1 MTKEIS
7 HRKTHTRAG
16 NARLISELNK
26 VNITNLVRDN
36 DGISRADL
44 AKRSGLSAP
53 TISRIIDGLLREGLV
68 TEIGAGVSHG
78 GRKPTLL
85 RFSGVDSYIIGIDLG
100 TTNIYGVLTDLDANV
115 IAEIR
120 TPTLVDRGFDRVMER
135 TSEVIAELRGHLGKR
150 KGRIFG
156 VGLAIAGLINRDRD
170 IVEFS
175 PDFHWHDVDVR
186 AALSRSHS
194 DVPIIFDNV
203 TRVMALGE
211 IWYGA
216 GRNYQDFVMV
226 NVGYGIGAGV
236 IIRGTPLY
244 GSLGMAGEFGHITFE
259 KDSDAQ
265 CECGNFG
272 CLEAL
277 ASGNAIAKAARKEL
291 ERGAESDLLKACD
304 GDPSRLTAE
313 IVAQSAKRGDRVA
326 RKVFDLAAEYIGV
339 GIAGLINL
347 VNPEAVFI
355 GGGVSQAGDI
365 LFDRVRRTV
374 QARGLKKTSGTVPI
388 LPATFGLRSAV
399 MGAVSLILSSVV
411 NLNFERKADDLPP
424 NIVPA
429 LE

>member
-1 MTKEIS
+1 MFKEIA
-7 HRKTHTRAG
+7 HRKTQTRAG
-16 NARLISELNK
+16 NAKLISELNK
-26 VNITNLVRDN
+26 VKVINLVRDN

-53 TISRIIDGLLREGLV
+53 TISRIIDGLIREGLV

-85 RFSGVDSYIIGIDLG
+85 RFSGITIFIIGIDLG

-115 IAEIR
+115 IAEIK
-120 TPTLVDRGFDRVMER
+120 TPTCVEKGFDRVMER
-135 TSEVIAELRGHLGKR
+135 TSEVISDLRGHLGNR
-150 KGRIFG
+150 KGRICG
-156 VGLAIAGLINRDRD
+156 IGLAIAGLINRERE

-186 AALSRSHS
+186 GVLSRAHPEI
-194 DVPIIFDNV
+194 PIIFDNV

-291 ERGAESDLLKACD
+291 ERGAESDLLKACG

-313 IVAQSAKRGDRVA
+313 MVAQSAKRGDRVA
-326 RKVFDLAAEYIGV
+326 WRVFDLAAEYIGV

-347 VNPEAVFI
+347 YNPEAVFI
-355 GGGVSQAGDI
+355 GGGVAQAGDI
-365 LFDRVRRTV
+365 LFDRVRKTV
-374 QARGLKKTSGTVPI
+374 QARALKKTSGAVSI
-388 LPATFGLRSAV
+388 LPATFGLKSAV

-411 NLNFERKADDLPP
+411 NLNFERHTDSAK
-424 NIVPA
+424 N
-429 LE
+429 

>member
-1 MTKEIS
+1 MLKEIA

-26 VNITNLVRDN
+26 VKVINLVRDN

-53 TISRIIDGLLREGLV
+53 TISRIIEGLIREGLV

-85 RFSGVDSYIIGIDLG
+85 RFSGIDSYIIGIDLG
-100 TTNIYGVLTDLDANV
+100 TTNIYGVLTGLDADV
-115 IAEIR
+115 IAEVR
-120 TPTLVDRGFDRVMER
+120 TPTRVERGFDQVMER
-135 TSEVIAELRGHLGKR
+135 TSEVISELRGHLGNR
-150 KGRIFG
+150 KGRICG
-156 VGLAIAGLINRDRD
+156 IGLAIAGLINRERE

-186 AALSRSHS
+186 AALGRKHP
-194 DVPIIFDNV
+194 DIPIIFDNV

-226 NVGYGIGAGV
+226 NIGYGIGAGV

-244 GSLGMAGEFGHITFE
+244 GSLGMAGEFGHITFD

-277 ASGNAIAKAARKEL
+277 SSGNAIAKAARKEL
-291 ERGAESDLLKACD
+291 ERGAASDLIGACD

-313 IVAQSAKRGDRVA
+313 MVAQSAKRGDRVA
-326 RKVFDLAAEYIGV
+326 WKVFDLAAEYIGI

-347 VNPEAVFI
+347 HNPEAVFI
-355 GGGVSQAGDI
+355 GGGVAQAGDI
-365 LFDRVRRTV
+365 LFDRVRKTV
-374 QARGLKKTSGTVPI
+374 QARALKKTAGAVAI
-388 LPATFGLRSAV
+388 LPATFGSRSAV

-411 NLNFERKADDLPP
+411 NLDFEHNTRSAKS
-424 NIVPA
+424 
-429 LE
+429 

>member
-1 MTKEIS
+1 MIKEIT
-7 HRKTHTRAG
+7 HRKTQTRAG

-26 VNITNLVRDN
+26 VKVTNLVRDN

-53 TISRIIDGLLREGLV
+53 TISRIIDGLIRERLV

-78 GRKPTLL
+78 GRRPTLL
-85 RFSGVDSYIIGIDLG
+85 KFSGIDSYIIGIDLG
-100 TTNIYGVLTDLDANV
+100 TTNIYGVLTDLDAKV
-115 IAEIR
+115 IAEVR
-120 TPTLVDRGFDRVMER
+120 MPTRVDRGFDRVMER
-135 TSEVIAELRGHLGKR
+135 TSEVIVELRGHLGNR
-150 KGRIFG
+150 KGRICG
-156 VGLAIAGLINRDRD
+156 IGLAVAGLINRDRE

-175 PDFHWHDVDVR
+175 PDFHWRDVDVR

-194 DVPIIFDNV
+194 DIPIIFDNV

-226 NVGYGIGAGV
+226 NIGYGIGAGV

-304 GDPSRLTAE
+304 GDPSQLTAE
-313 IVAQSAKRGDRVA
+313 MVAQSAKRGDRVA
-326 RKVFDLAAEYIGV
+326 WNVFDLAAEYIGV

-355 GGGVSQAGDI
+355 GGGVAQAGDI
-365 LFDRVRRTV
+365 LFDRVRKTA
-374 QARGLKKTSGTVPI
+374 QARALKKASGAVPI

-399 MGAVSLILSSVV
+399 IGAVSLILSSVV
-411 NLNFERKADDLPP
+411 NLNFETSADSATD
-424 NIVPA
+424 
-429 LE
+429 

>member
-1 MTKEIS
+1 MIKEIT
-7 HRKTHTRAG
+7 HRKTQTRAG

-26 VNITNLVRDN
+26 VKVTNLVRDN

-53 TISRIIDGLLREGLV
+53 TISRIIDGLIRERLV

-78 GRKPTLL
+78 GRRPTLL
-85 RFSGVDSYIIGIDLG
+85 KFSGIDSYIIGIDLG
-100 TTNIYGVLTDLDANV
+100 TTNIYGVLTDLDAKV
-115 IAEIR
+115 IAEVR
-120 TPTLVDRGFDRVMER
+120 MPTRVDRGFDRVMER
-135 TSEVIAELRGHLGKR
+135 TSEVIVALRGHLGNR
-150 KGRIFG
+150 KGRICG
-156 VGLAIAGLINRDRD
+156 IGLAVAGLINRDRE

-194 DVPIIFDNV
+194 DIPIIFDNV

-291 ERGAESDLLKACD
+291 ELPAQVRIKH
-304 GDPSRLTAE
+304 DPYFERPAIQIEFEASSLQSFCETADALHEVSRKP
-313 IVAQSAKRGDRVA
+313 S
-326 RKVFDLAAEYIGV
+326 LAA
-339 GIAGLINL
+339 
-347 VNPEAVFI
+347 
-355 GGGVSQAGDI
+355 
-365 LFDRVRRTV
+365 LFGRTE
-374 QARGLKKTSGTVPI
+374 T
-388 LPATFGLRSAV
+388 
-399 MGAVSLILSSVV
+399 
-411 NLNFERKADDLPP
+411 
-424 NIVPA
+424 
-429 LE
+429 

>member
-1 MTKEIS
+1 MFKEVA
-7 HRKTHTRAG
+7 HRKTLTRTG
-16 NARLISELNK
+16 NAKLISELNK
-26 VNITNLVRDN
+26 VKITNLVRDN

-53 TISRIIDGLLREGLV
+53 TISRIIEGLIREGLV

-85 RFSGVDSYIIGIDLG
+85 KFSGVDSFIVGIDLG

-115 IAEIR
+115 ISEIR
-120 TPTLVDRGFDRVMER
+120 APTRVEGGFDRVMER
-135 TSEVIAELRGHLGKR
+135 TSDVISELRGHLRNR
-150 KGRIFG
+150 KGRICG
-156 VGLAIAGLINRDRD
+156 IGLAIAGLINRHRE

-194 DVPIIFDNV
+194 DIPIIFDNV

-226 NVGYGIGAGV
+226 NIGYGIGAGV

-244 GSLGMAGEFGHITFE
+244 GSQGLAGEFGHITFD

-291 ERGAESDLLKACD
+291 ERDAVSDLLIACA

-313 IVAQSAKRGDRVA
+313 MVAQSAKRGDQVA
-326 RKVFDLAAEYIGV
+326 RKVFDLAAEYVGV

-347 VNPEAVFI
+347 YNPEAVFI
-355 GGGVSQAGDI
+355 GGGVAQAGDI
-365 LFDRVRRTV
+365 LFDRVRKTV
-374 QARGLKKTSGTVPI
+374 QARALKKTAGAVSI

-399 MGAVSLILSSVV
+399 MGAVSLILSGVV
-411 NLNFERKADDLPP
+411 NLNVEHRVQTLRG
-424 NIVPA
+424 
-429 LE
+429 

>member
-1 MTKEIS
+1 MFKEIT
-7 HRKTHTRAG
+7 HRKTQTRAG
-16 NARLISELNK
+16 NAKLISELNK
-26 VNITNLVRDN
+26 VKITNLVRDN

-53 TISRIIDGLLREGLV
+53 TISRIIDGLIGEGLV

-85 RFSGVDSYIIGIDLG
+85 KFSGVDSYIVGIDLG

-120 TPTLVDRGFDRVMER
+120 TPTNVEGGFDRVMER
-135 TSEVIAELRGHLGKR
+135 TSDVISELRGHLRNR
-150 KGRIFG
+150 KGRICG
-156 VGLAIAGLINRDRD
+156 IGLAIAGLINRHRE

-186 AALSRSHS
+186 AALSRSHA
-194 DVPIIFDNV
+194 DIPIIFDNV

-226 NVGYGIGAGV
+226 NIGYGIGAGV

-244 GSLGMAGEFGHITFE
+244 GSQGLAGEFGHITFD

-291 ERGAESDLLKACD
+291 ERGAESDLVKACD
-304 GDPSRLTAE
+304 GDPARLTAE
-313 IVAQSAKRGDRVA
+313 MVAQSAKRGDPVA
-326 RKVFDLAAEYIGV
+326 WKVFDLAAEYVGV

-347 VNPEAVFI
+347 YNPEAVFI
-355 GGGVSQAGDI
+355 GGGVAQAGDI
-365 LFDRVRRTV
+365 LFDRVRKTV
-374 QARGLKKTSGTVPI
+374 QARALKKTSGAVSI

-399 MGAVSLILSSVV
+399 MGAVALILSGVV
-411 NLNFERKADDLPP
+411 NLNFERGAAAAKK
-424 NIVPA
+424 
-429 LE
+429 

>member
-1 MTKEIS
+1 MILKDAA
-7 HRKTHTRAG
+7 HRKTQTRAG
-16 NARLISELNK
+16 NAKLISELNK
-26 VNITNLVRDN
+26 VKITNLVRDN

-53 TISRIIDGLLREGLV
+53 TISRIIDGLIREGLV

-85 RFSGVDSYIIGIDLG
+85 KFSGVDSFIIGIDLG
-100 TTNIYGVLTDLDANV
+100 TTNIYGVLTDLEANV

-120 TPTLVDRGFDRVMER
+120 TPTRIEGGFDRVMER
-135 TSEVIAELRGHLGKR
+135 TSEVISELRGHLKNR
-150 KGRIFG
+150 KGRICG
-156 VGLAIAGLINRDRD
+156 ICLAIAGLINRERE

-186 AALSRSHS
+186 AALSRGNP

-226 NVGYGIGAGV
+226 NIGYGIGAGV

-244 GSLGMAGEFGHITFE
+244 GSQGMAGEFGHITFE

-277 ASGNAIAKAARKEL
+277 ASGNAIAKAARKEI
-291 ERGAESDLLKACD
+291 ERGAQSDLIKACE
-304 GDPSRLTAE
+304 GDLSQLTAE
-313 IVAQSAKRGDRVA
+313 MVAQSAKRGDGVA
-326 RKVFDLAAEYIGV
+326 WKVFDLAAEYVGV

-347 VNPEAVFI
+347 YNPEAVFI
-355 GGGVSQAGDI
+355 GGGVAQAGDI
-365 LFDRVRRTV
+365 LFDRVRKTV
-374 QARGLKKTSGTVPI
+374 QARALKKTSSAVSI
-388 LPATFGLRSAV
+388 KPATFGLRSAV
-399 MGAVSLILSSVV
+399 MGAVALILSSVV
-411 NLNFERKADDLPP
+411 NLNFERSAVASKG
-424 NIVPA
+424 
-429 LE
+429 

>member
-1 MTKEIS
+1 MIKELT
-7 HRKTHTRAG
+7 HRKTQTRAG
-16 NARLISELNK
+16 NAKLISELNK
-26 VNITNLVRDN
+26 VKVTNLVRDN
-36 DGISRADL
+36 DGLSRADI

-53 TISRIIDGLLREGLV
+53 TISRIVDGLIREGLV
-68 TEIGAGVSHG
+68 TEVGVGVSHG

-85 RFSGVDSYIIGIDLG
+85 KFSGFDSYIVGIDLG
-100 TTNIYGVLTDLDANV
+100 TTNIFGVLSDLDANIV
-115 IAEIR
+115 AEIK
-120 TPTLVDRGFDRVMER
+120 TPTLVEKGFDRVMEQ
-135 TSEVIAELRGHLGKR
+135 TSEVIGELRGHLGNR
-150 KGRIFG
+150 KGRICG
-156 VGLAIAGLINRDRD
+156 IGLAIAGLINRDRE

-194 DVPIIFDNV
+194 DIPIIFDNV
-203 TRVMALGE
+203 TRVMSLGE

-226 NVGYGIGAGV
+226 NIGYGIGAGV
-236 IIRGTPLY
+236 IIRGAPLY

-259 KDSDAQ
+259 KNSAAQ

-291 ERGAESDLLKACD
+291 ENGAESDLLKACG

-313 IVAQSAKRGDRVA
+313 MVAQSAKRGDGVA
-326 RKVFDLAAEYIGV
+326 WKVFDLAAEYIGI

-347 VNPEAVFI
+347 HNPEAVFI
-355 GGGVSQAGDI
+355 GGGVAQAGDI

-374 QARGLKKTSGTVPI
+374 QTRALKKTAGSVLI
-388 LPATFGLRSAV
+388 LPATFGLKSAV

-411 NLNFERKADDLPP
+411 NLNFERNADSAK
-424 NIVPA
+424 N
-429 LE
+429 

>member
-1 MTKEIS
+1 MLKEIA

-26 VNITNLVRDN
+26 VKVINLVRDN

-53 TISRIIDGLLREGLV
+53 TISRIIEGLIREGLV

-85 RFSGVDSYIIGIDLG
+85 RFSGIDSYIIGIDLG

-120 TPTLVDRGFDRVMER
+120 TPTRVERGFDQVMER
-135 TSEVIAELRGHLGKR
+135 TSEVIGELRGHLGSR
-150 KGRIFG
+150 KGRICG
-156 VGLAIAGLINRDRD
+156 IGLAIAGLINRERE

-186 AALSRSHS
+186 AALGRKHP
-194 DVPIIFDNV
+194 DIPIIFDNV

-244 GSLGMAGEFGHITFE
+244 GSLGMAGEFGHITFD
-259 KDSDAQ
+259 KDSEAQ

-277 ASGNAIAKAARKEL
+277 SSGNAIAKAARKEL
-291 ERGAESDLLKACD
+291 ERGAASDLLGACD
-304 GDPSRLTAE
+304 GDPARLDRRDGGPERQTGRPGGLEGLRPGGRIYRCRDRGADQP
-313 IVAQSAKRGDRVA
+313 AQSRGRLHRRRRRPSGGYPLRPGSKNRPGAGVEKDLGRRGHSARDVRFESGRHGGRVA
-326 RKVFDLAAEYIGV
+326 HFK
-339 GIAGLINL
+339 
-347 VNPEAVFI
+347 
-355 GGGVSQAGDI
+355 Q
-365 LFDRVRRTV
+365 RRQPRFRT
-374 QARGLKKTSGTVPI
+374 
-388 LPATFGLRSAV
+388 
-399 MGAVSLILSSVV
+399 
-411 NLNFERKADDLPP
+411 
-424 NIVPA
+424 
-429 LE
+429 

>member
-1 MTKEIS
+1 MFKEIA
-7 HRKTHTRAG
+7 HRKTQTRAG
-16 NARLISELNK
+16 NAKLISELNK
-26 VNITNLVRDN
+26 VKVINLVRDN

-53 TISRIIDGLLREGLV
+53 TISRIIDGLIREGLV
-68 TEIGAGVSHG
+68 TEIGVGVSHG

-85 RFSGVDSYIIGIDLG
+85 RFSGIDSFIVGIDLG
-100 TTNIYGVLTDLDANV
+100 TTHIYGVLTNLDANV
-115 IAEIR
+115 IAEIK
-120 TPTLVDRGFDRVMER
+120 TPTCVEKGFDRVMER
-135 TSEVIAELRGHLGKR
+135 TSEVICDLRGHLGNR
-150 KGRIFG
+150 KGRICG
-156 VGLAIAGLINRDRD
+156 IGLAIAGLINRERE

-186 AALSRSHS
+186 AVLSRAHPEI
-194 DVPIIFDNV
+194 PIIFDNV

-226 NVGYGIGAGV
+226 NIGYGIGAGV

-244 GSLGMAGEFGHITFE
+244 GSLGMAGEFGHVTFG

-313 IVAQSAKRGDRVA
+313 MVAQSAKRGDRVA
-326 RKVFDLAAEYIGV
+326 WRVFDLAAEYIGI

-347 VNPEAVFI
+347 FNPEAIFI
-355 GGGVSQAGDI
+355 GGGVAQAGDI
-365 LFDRVRRTV
+365 LFDRVRKTV
-374 QARGLKKTSGTVPI
+374 QARALKKTAGAVSI
-388 LPATFGLRSAV
+388 LPATFGLKSAV
-399 MGAVSLILSSVV
+399 MGAVSLILSSIV
-411 NLNFERKADDLPP
+411 NLNFERHADSAK
-424 NIVPA
+424 N
-429 LE
+429 

>member
-1 MTKEIS
+1 MFKEIA
-7 HRKTHTRAG
+7 HRKTQTRAG
-16 NARLISELNK
+16 NAKLISELNK
-26 VNITNLVRDN
+26 VKITNLVRDS

-44 AKRSGLSAP
+44 AMRSGLSAP
-53 TISRIIDGLLREGLV
+53 TISRIIEGLIREGLV
-68 TEIGAGVSHG
+68 SEIGAGVSRG

-85 RFSGVDSYIIGIDLG
+85 RFSGIDSFIVGIDLG
-100 TTNIYGVLTDLDANV
+100 TTNIYGVLTDLDAN
-115 IAEIR
+115 IIEEIK
-120 TPTLVDRGFDRVMER
+120 TPTQVEGGFDRVMER
-135 TSEVIAELRGHLGKR
+135 TSEVISELRGRLGGR
-150 KGRIFG
+150 KGRVCGI
-156 VGLAIAGLINRDRD
+156 GLAIAGLINRERE

-186 AALSRSHS
+186 AALSLQHP

-203 TRVMALGE
+203 TRIMALGE

-226 NVGYGIGAGV
+226 NIGYGIGAGV

-244 GSLGMAGEFGHITFE
+244 GSRGLAGEFGHITFD

-291 ERGAESDLLKACD
+291 ERGAASDLLKACD

-313 IVAQSAKRGDRVA
+313 MVAQSAKRGDQVA
-326 RKVFDLAAEYIGV
+326 WKVFDRAAEYIGI

-347 VNPEAVFI
+347 HNPEAVFI
-355 GGGVSQAGDI
+355 GGGVAQAGDI
-365 LFDRVRRTV
+365 LFDRVRKTV
-374 QARGLKKTSGTVPI
+374 HARALKKTSSNVSI
-388 LPATFGLRSAV
+388 LPATFGLKSAV
-399 MGAVSLILSSVV
+399 MGAVSLILSGVV
-411 NLNFERKADDLPP
+411 NLNVEHNNDSAKS
-424 NIVPA
+424 
-429 LE
+429 

>member
-1 MTKEIS
+1 MIKELT
-7 HRKTHTRAG
+7 HRKTQTRAG
-16 NARLISELNK
+16 NAKLISELNK
-26 VNITNLVRDN
+26 VKVTNLVRDN
-36 DGISRADL
+36 DGLSRADL

-53 TISRIIDGLLREGLV
+53 TISRIIEGLIREGLV
-68 TEIGAGVSHG
+68 TEIGVGVSHG
-78 GRKPTLL
+78 GRKPTMLK
-85 RFSGVDSYIIGIDLG
+85 FSGFDSYIVGIDLG
-100 TTNIYGVLTDLDANV
+100 TTNIYGVLSDLDANIV
-115 IAEIR
+115 AEIK
-120 TPTLVDRGFDRVMER
+120 TPTLVEKGFDRVMEQ
-135 TSEVIAELRGHLGKR
+135 TSEVISELRGHLGNR
-150 KGRIFG
+150 KGRICG
-156 VGLAIAGLINRDRD
+156 IGLAIAGLINRDRE

-194 DVPIIFDNV
+194 DIPIIFDNV
-203 TRVMALGE
+203 TRVMSLGE

-226 NVGYGIGAGV
+226 NIGYGIGAGI

-259 KDSDAQ
+259 KDSSAQ

-291 ERGAESDLLKACD
+291 ENGAASDLLKACD

-313 IVAQSAKRGDRVA
+313 MVVQSAKRGDSVA
-326 RKVFDLAAEYIGV
+326 WKVFDLAAEYIGI

-347 VNPEAVFI
+347 YNPEAVFI
-355 GGGVSQAGDI
+355 GGGVAQAGDI

-374 QARGLKKTSGTVPI
+374 QARAMKKTAGAVSI
-388 LPATFGLRSAV
+388 LPATFSLKSAV
-399 MGAVSLILSSVV
+399 MGAIALILSGVV
-411 NLNFERKADDLPP
+411 NLNFEHNADS
-424 NIVPA
+424 A
-429 LE
+429 KS